1 MIYPAN
7 PKAQYLSHKT
17 GIDAAIERVLN
28 SGKYILGE
36 EVNNFEKEFAQF
48 IGTSECIGVGSGTEA
63 LHIALRALGIGPGD
77 EVITTSHTAVATASA
92 ISLCGAKGVFVD
104 IEADFYTIDPQ
115 KIAQAITNKTKAIIP
130 VHIYG
135 HACDMDKIMEI
146 ARSNNLY
153 VIEDCA
159 QAHGTLY
166 KQQRVGSIGDM
177 GCFSFYPTKN
187 LGAIGD
193 GGAVVTNNKEL
204 AQKSKLLREYGWERR
219 YTSSYEGW
227 NSRLD
232 EIQAA
237 ILRVKLKC
245 LDTDNKKREGIAEF
259 YRQSLTLLPII
270 LPKCGRHS
278 SHVYHLYVIRL
289 SDRDQLKDYLGKRD
303 IQTSIQYPV
312 PVHKQMHYMDNNTK
326 LPITEEFADEILSL
340 PMYPEIETQ
349 ELVTI
354 TAAIK
359 DFFS

>member
-1 MIYPAN
+1 M
-7 PKAQYLSHKT
+7 
-17 GIDAAIERVLN
+17 
-28 SGKYILGE
+28 
-36 EVNNFEKEFAQF
+36 
-48 IGTSECIGVGSGTEA
+48 
-63 LHIALRALGIGPGD
+63 RALGIGPGD

-237 ILRVKLKC
+237 IL
-245 LDTDNKKREGIAEF
+245 E
-259 YRQSLTLLPII
+259 
-270 LPKCGRHS
+270 
-278 SHVYHLYVIRL
+278 
-289 SDRDQLKDYLGKRD
+289 
-303 IQTSIQYPV
+303 
-312 PVHKQMHYMDNNTK
+312 
-326 LPITEEFADEILSL
+326 
-340 PMYPEIETQ
+340 
-349 ELVTI
+349 
-354 TAAIK
+354 
-359 DFFS
+359 